1 MTKPALPILRWMEER
16 YGGKVS
22 KLRDATERWAEAWR
36 WRLIGKAAS
45 RFAESMRPL
54 LCVKADQADLLAALA
69 RVHRRSAEADAL
81 KKQIHLLNRKGPD
94 AEPAEA
100 RWVIP
105 QESLLPEYREFSE
118 TWPRAGM
125 TRSGTAYLLRP
136 LAPLTG
142 GTASGLLP
150 TPVAKDD
157 GKKPEA
163 HMAMK
168 RRMKGGPRKSI
179 TSLAVLARAGFEQP
193 ESEATERFPT
203 PTAGDAKST
212 RNATA
217 NRSNPDSKRHHSGVT
232 LTDFVTMEQFKTPT
246 ESDAKHGQGSVGR
259 SASLCS
265 QVNEQSGGRGA
276 LNPTWVEWLMGFP
289 IGWTALPPSA
299 TPSSRRSRSGSA
311 GASSTTRE
319 AA

>member
-1 MTKPALPILRWMEER
+1 L
-16 YGGKVS
+16 
-22 KLRDATERWAEAWR
+22 D
-36 WRLIGKAAS
+36 
-45 RFAESMRPL
+45 
-54 LCVKADQADLLAALA
+54 
-69 RVHRRSAEADAL
+69 
-81 KKQIHLLNRKGPD
+81 
-94 AEPAEA
+94 
-100 RWVIP
+100 
-105 QESLLPEYREFSE
+105 EFSE

-125 TRSGTAYLLRP
+125 TRSGIAYLLRP

-142 GTASGLLP
+142 GTGFGSLP
-150 TPVAKDD
+150 TPAAKE
-157 GKKPEA
+157 GGYNQSPSAGATVRPSLQTMARRGLWPTPHGMPKPGQHRRPGPSGNELGRGVNEA
-163 HMAMK
+163 
-168 RRMKGGPRKSI
+168 
-179 TSLAVLARAGFEQP
+179 
-193 ESEATERFPT
+193 ERIPT

-289 IGWTALPPSA
+289 LGWTALPLSA
-299 TPSSRRSRSGSA
+299 TPSSRRSRSGS
-311 GASSTTRE
+311 GDASSTSSE